1 MYVQLLFE
9 PRSID
14 WSYVIQ
20 RTAVGKDVTLL
31 GPHLLLR
38 RDFVHGRQVDDLGLN
53 GRLSRLAHGLPILPL
68 DVPAIALSVRQLLVL
83 LIVLVT
89 MLLLL
94 LLLLLLQLALS
105 PDVGDLK
112 IVALGGQVIHA
123 VLAVPAQHA
132 DGQEDEQD
140 QDESAGDGYGDGG
153 GFEPQILGRGVSH
166 SGVHVSVGSLYGN
179 RPQFQ
184 TS

>member
-1 MYVQLLFE
+1 M
-9 PRSID
+9 
-14 WSYVIQ
+14 
-20 RTAVGKDVTLL
+20 AA
-31 GPHLLLR
+31 
-38 RDFVHGRQVDDLGLN
+38 
-53 GRLSRLAHGLPILPL
+53 SRLAHGLPILPL

-83 LIVLVT
+83 LLV
-89 MLLLL
+89 
-94 LLLLLLQLALS
+94 LLQLALS

-123 VLAVPAQHA
+123 VLAVPAQDA
-132 DGQEDEQD
+132 DGQEDEQE